1 MTASDTRSTKE
12 IDDEIGLLELFG
24 MVWGGKYLVLGTM
37 LLAGLIG
44 TFVVLRTTPLYQAGG
59 LIQLESNSS
68 SLALP
73 QGMQDLIGGGQGNP
87 YQGNETQIEIM
98 RSRMVIGAA
107 VRKLDLQIYGYP
119 EQLPVVGP
127 LPSRLH
133 LPDPGIDAL
142 APYQWGNEAIAIGR
156 LDLPAGWVGRSL
168 PLTITAP
175 GRYDI
180 TLPDGS
186 RESGEV
192 GVELRRQD
200 KGFALMVTQLDG
212 SVGRR
217 FRVGRAP
224 FDAAV
229 ARVQGR
235 FQVLPVGRFSS
246 VLKTSYTDT
255 SPTRAEQVLNT
266 IAQAY
271 VEQNI
276 QRSAASAEKSI
287 DFIRKQLPQA
297 QQAVSQ
303 AENALNVYQQQN
315 QSIDITYQTQALLQ
329 RVTDLET
336 QLSALDLKEEELKN
350 RYTVNHPEYQALLQD
365 RGALEAQLTDVR
377 KSANTLP
384 ETQKEIF
391 NLQRDLQVAQ
401 QIYVQLLSR
410 EQELRVI
417 RASTVGS
424 VRIVDTAYAPRA
436 PVSPRKMRV
445 LGAALLIG
453 LIIGAG
459 IVLLRRAMRRGIRGA
474 QEIEQMGLP
483 VFATIPYAPDAAN
496 LRKRRGLLPILAL
509 TRPDDVAIEALRS
522 LRTSLHFGMIDAQTS
537 TVLLTSAAPAAG
549 KSFTAVNLAVVA
561 AQAGQKVCLID
572 ADLRRGYLRRFF
584 GRAKETPGLSEYL
597 SKEKTLDEVVL
608 DGPIDDLSVILT
620 GRYPPNPSELLMRA
634 EFQELLAELD
644 RRFDL
649 VIVDTAPTLAVTD
662 PVVIGRYTGAR
673 ILIARHMETV
683 TPEIEA
689 VRHAFE
695 TAGTKLTGAILNG
708 YKVGADSKYG
718 NRYQYYNYRYSYKS
732 GKS

>member
-12 IDDEIGLLELFG
+12 TDDEISLIELFG
-24 MVWGGKYLVLGTM
+24 AIWSGKFIVLGAM
-37 LLAGLIG
+37 LLTGLMGAFIY
-44 TFVVLRTTPLYQAGG
+44 LRATPLYQARGM
-59 LIQLESNSS
+59 IQLERNSNA
-68 SLALP
+68 LALP
-73 QGMQDLIGGGQGNP
+73 QGMRDLIGGQVGGMF
-87 YQGNETQIEIM
+87 GNETQIEII

-107 VRKLDLQIYGYP
+107 VRRLDLQVYASP
-119 EQLPVVGP
+119 EQLPVLGP
-127 LPSRLH
+127 LPSRLR
-133 LPDPGIDAL
+133 LPDPGLDAL
-142 APYQWGNEAIAIGR
+142 APYQWGDEAIAVG
-156 LDLPAGWVGRSL
+156 LLELPDEWVGRNL
-168 PLTITAP
+168 PVTITGP

-180 TLPDGS
+180 VLPDGS

-192 GVELRRQD
+192 GVELRLKD
-200 KGFALMVTQLDG
+200 KGFAVMVTQLDG
-212 SVGRR
+212 TVGHR

-224 FDAAV
+224 FDVAV
-229 ARVQGR
+229 ARVQRR
-235 FQVLPVGRFSS
+235 FLVESVGRVAS
-246 VLKTSYTDT
+246 VLKTTYTDT
-255 SPTRAEQVLNT
+255 SPARAEQVLNA
-266 IAQAY
+266 IAQSY

-287 DFIRKQLPQA
+287 DFIRNQLPKSQA
-297 QQAVSQ
+297 AVTS
-303 AENALNVYQQQN
+303 AENALNTYQQQN
-315 QSIDITYQTQALLQ
+315 QSIDITFQTEALLQ

-336 QLSALDLKEEELKN
+336 QLSALALKEEELKN

-365 RGALEAQLTDVR
+365 RAALQTQLADVK

-424 VRIVDTAYAPRA
+424 VRIVDSAYSPRS
-436 PVSPRKMRV
+436 PVSPRKMRI
-445 LGAALLIG
+445 LGVALLIG

-459 IVLLRRAMRRGIRGA
+459 IVLLRQAMRRGIRGA

-483 VFATIPYAPDAAN
+483 VFATIPHAPDAVN

-509 TRPDDVAIEALRS
+509 ARPDDVAIEALRS
-522 LRTSLHFGMIDAQTS
+522 LRTSLHFGMIDAKTS
-537 TVLLTSAAPAAG
+537 SVLLTSAAPAAG
-549 KSFTAVNLAVVA
+549 KSFTAINLAVVA

-597 SKEKTLDEVVL
+597 SKEKTLDDVLL

-634 EFQELLAELD
+634 EFQDLLAELD

-695 TAGTKLTGAILNG
+695 TVGSKLTGAILNG
-708 YKVGADSKYG
+708 YKVTSDSRYG